1 MEPVAEAVFQ
11 VAIGVL
17 AGAVTGE
24 VASGEL
30 AQSIRNGWQILRRGA
45 HEVEAAHENIRAE
58 VPDDIENAAVGTAAE
73 EDAPAVLFDE
83 EVELVPE
90 IIGHADSSSQS
101 AHAGSWRYDRR
112 DMRTAVKVRAEPR

>member
-1 MEPVAEAVFQ
+1 MQLVAEAATQ
-11 VAIGVL
+11 VVIGLL

-30 AQSIRNGWQILRRGA
+30 AQSSCNGWQVLRRGA

-58 VPDDIENAAVGTAAE
+58 VSDDIENAAVGASAE
-73 EDAPAVLFDE
+73 EDAPALLFDE

-90 IIGHADSSSQS
+90 IIGHADSATQG
-101 AHAGSWRYDRR
+101 AHAGSWRRIR
-112 DMRTAVKVRAEPR
+112 LRN

>member
-17 AGAVTGE
+17 AGAVAGE
-24 VASGEL
+24 VACGEL
-30 AQSIRNGWQILRRGA
+30 AQSSCNGWQAVRWGA
-45 HEVEAAHENIRAE
+45 HEVEAAHENIRLE

-83 EVELVPE
+83 KVELVPE
-90 IIGHADSSSQS
+90 VIGHVDSATQG
-101 AHAGSWRYDRR
+101 AHAGSWHRIRLR
-112 DMRTAVKVRAEPR
+112 N